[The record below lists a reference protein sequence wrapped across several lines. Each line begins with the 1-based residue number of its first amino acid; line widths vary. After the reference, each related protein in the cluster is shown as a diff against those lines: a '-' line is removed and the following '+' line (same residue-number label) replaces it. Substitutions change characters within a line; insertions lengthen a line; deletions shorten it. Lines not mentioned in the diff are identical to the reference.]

1 METLQEL
8 INEVDCLL
16 VDCDI
21 IPLFDWTLQLND
33 STIFVFESDKDK
45 YCSLIT
51 KDDAVTSVSEKDCI
65 SKIKCSG
72 VYYVKSIKKLLGDM
86 INCDS
91 LASGMVGSNTIKED
105 TFIRLGDIEDYF
117 EAI

>member
-1 METLQEL
+1 MTVQY
-8 INEVDCLL
+8 
-16 VDCDI
+16 
-21 IPLFDWTLQLND
+21 LF
-33 STIFVFESDKDK
+33 
-45 YCSLIT
+45 
-51 KDDAVTSVSEKDCI
+51 
-65 SKIKCSG
+65 
-72 VYYVKSIKKLLGDM
+72 VKSIKKLLGDM